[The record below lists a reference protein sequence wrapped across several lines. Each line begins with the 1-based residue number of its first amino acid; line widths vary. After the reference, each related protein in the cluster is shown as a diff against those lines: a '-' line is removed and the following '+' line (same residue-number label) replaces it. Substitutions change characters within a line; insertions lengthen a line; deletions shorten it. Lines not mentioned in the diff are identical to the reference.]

1 MQLRTACGLLL
12 AASARCGRV
21 YPTLRKNLRARCRPV
36 SEPQIHPRIRASD
49 TAALPAPRPD
59 HTVNPMGSRGWI
71 KQLAEWIWSARLTRD
86 EVARRSKHDVGYV
99 LALFSQANPNP
110 SLRLYLDLLEAAG
123 ARMATVGGNT
133 VRHVI
138 GRINELRKAVDLS
151 VTALAKRAG
160 LQRSHLSRILN
171 DDNPNMQLAV
181 FDALI
186 SALGAEEEMR
196 LVARYQT
203 SKSIQLALTAGGETA
218 TATTTSRPTV
228 PPSTAPRHLHVVSS
242 DDEPPPASHDALEA
256 LATATEEAERRARA
270 AEQRARHAETRAA
283 VEKTRADAAVASVQE
298 ARARADAAAKLAEQE
313 KSRADMATREA
324 AYLRTRLERAKAE
337 AKRRGGLTMAEAS
350 ALALGVPAII
360 LGGAYLYD
368 RHVKA
373 RKN

>member
-1 MQLRTACGLLL
+1 M
-12 AASARCGRV
+12 
-21 YPTLRKNLRARCRPV
+21 
-36 SEPQIHPRIRASD
+36 
-49 TAALPAPRPD
+49 PAPRPD
-59 HTVNPMGSRGWI
+59 HTVNPMGSCGWI
-71 KQLAEWIWSARLTRD
+71 KQLAEWIWSARLTRG

-203 SKSIQLALTAGGETA
+203 SKSIQLALTAGGEGGETA
-218 TATTTSRPTV
+218 TATTTSRPTA
-228 PPSTAPRHLHVVSS
+228 PPPTAPRHLHVVSS
-242 DDEPPPASHDALEA
+242 DDEPPPASRDALEA

-324 AYLRTRLERAKAE
+324 VYLRTRLERAKAE
-337 AKRRGGLTMAEAS
+337 AKRRGGLTIAEAS

-373 RKN
+373 RGN